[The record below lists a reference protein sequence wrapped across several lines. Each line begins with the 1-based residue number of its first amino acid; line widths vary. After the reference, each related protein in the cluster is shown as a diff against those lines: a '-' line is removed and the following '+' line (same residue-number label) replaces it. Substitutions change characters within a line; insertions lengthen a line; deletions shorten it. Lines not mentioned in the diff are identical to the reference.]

1 MQILCFIGN
10 KKPPCGVD
18 LQGGML
24 YRRDYVGCRTAA
36 EHLSLS
42 SLQRYKENLIF
53 ADTILLNIWQ
63 SCILFCSKSDTILLK
78 YRHTDTIL
86 TFCGL
91 PSISSSRDL
100 GDHTGQSSDAGTW
113 PRLPPISIRL
123 FPYTNNADHPKLLQ
137 ADPQERGSK
146 QHNERRRG
154 GGHGRGAA
162 LAPRPQY
169 PQKFRQIILTNNL
182 AGESL
187 PPKYY

>member
-10 KKPPCGVD
+10 KKPLPRLEPGS
-18 LQGGML
+18 GML

-36 EHLSLS
+36 EHLSSS

-53 ADTILLNIWQ
+53 ADTILLNIRQ
-63 SCILFCSKSDTILLK
+63 NVILFCSKYDTILLK
-78 YRHTDTIL
+78 CWHTDTIL

-91 PSISSSRDL
+91 PSISSTRDL
-100 GDHTGQSSDAGTW
+100 GDHTGRPSDAGPR
-113 PRLPPISIRL
+113 PRLQPISIRI

-154 GGHGRGAA
+154 GGRGRGAA

-169 PQKFRQIILTNNL
+169 PQKSRQTILTNDL
-182 AGESL
+182 AGNLL
-187 PPKYY
+187 P